1 MSGIPHLH
9 VPVRLRGGTGRLSMA
24 IVTLL
29 VICAVAVGAILIA
42 SGDSHSSS
50 PSVSSSTSHSG
61 GPNEAARG
69 QSAATSADAYQ
80 PTTGGPD
87 ESARGQSAA
96 SASRP

>member
-1 MSGIPHLH
+1 MSDVAHPHS
-9 VPVRLRGGTGRLSMA
+9 PMRVRVRPSRLSVL

-29 VICAVAVGAILIA
+29 VICATVVGVILLT

-50 PSVSSSTSHSG
+50 PSAVQSSQTS

-69 QSAATSADAYQ
+69 QAAATAAGAQ
-80 PTTGGPD
+80 PSQTGGPN
-87 ESARGQSAA
+87 ETARGQSAA